1 MFNESSISN
10 PFPGL
15 RAFEEDEDVLFFG
28 REKQVDELVTKLR
41 TTRFLAVIGSSGSG
55 KSSLIK
61 SGLIPALH
69 SGFMSGAGSLWRICS
84 FRPGN
89 DPIGNM
95 AKTLAAP
102 GVLTDGAGDEHE
114 TAMQVTI
121 NESILRRSSTGLV
134 EAYKQSGLPAKH
146 NMLILVD
153 QFEELFRF
161 SKYES
166 SAKEGKRDSV
176 AFINLLLKATK
187 QTEVPIYVV
196 FTMRSDFLSDCTEFR
211 GLPEAINDGDYLV
224 PRMTREER
232 REAITGPIA
241 VANGKISNRLLNQLL
256 NDVGD
261 NPDQLPILQHSLMRT
276 WDIWKKKNKP
286 DTEIDFTDYEEIG
299 TMKYALSQHAEEAY
313 AELDSDNERRICEII
328 FKALTDKGSDTRG
341 IRRPSKMSELCKI
354 SNASFAEVAHV
365 IEVFRKEGRAFLMP
379 PYNIPL
385 TESSIIDI
393 SHESIMRVWEKLILW
408 VEEENQSAQT
418 YLRLCE
424 AANLYELG
432 NGGLWR
438 DPELQVAW
446 KWKEEQRPNAIWA
459 SRYNNE
465 YEKAILFLEHSKKQF
480 EQELVHKENL
490 QKRRLRQAKRIAV
503 VISAI
508 AVLALF
514 LSIYSFEQKNQAVKS
529 QKLANEARL
538 KAQEQEKIAVEQK
551 KVAETNKAIA
561 LQEKSAAEKSRE
573 QAVFQKEIAE
583 KEKRNAEASKKNAL
597 LQKSIAEDQKAYAE
611 RQKVIAD
618 DNARIAKEQQGIAV
632 EQKDIANKNEK
643 IAVEEKKV
651 STRFRELAE
660 SRNLAYQSLLL
671 LNENNVSGSK
681 DLVRKAYELNAKNAG
696 PVQNSDIY
704 NALYFNWEE
713 NIKRKNQ
720 FLLHKYPVRSITGK
734 AGSNLIISGDE
745 SGALVLSRATEGI
758 LEPLARYTINE
769 EIRHLSLSPDG
780 QRLLILT
787 AKGTGFL
794 YAVDEQKQLM
804 APLSKF
810 TFEGVGKMAVFTGN
824 ADLLL
829 LTSKGIS
836 KASINNNIV
845 EIKES
850 VQSNYISSVVKSR
863 SGKIYL
869 ADGNKINVYTA
880 WENVGKKADHTY
892 TLNTRVSS
900 IAVDPTETYLAA
912 GTAEGGI
919 WLSNLQTNNGP
930 VTLPLH
936 LSGVND
942 LAFNRSPDNTVQLAS
957 AGADQLIKIV
967 DVQALLSGKTTED
980 VLILKGH
987 NLWVYSLY
995 FLPGGKYLFSA
1006 GEDQKIISWLPSMS
1020 AIYDIL
1026 KNSK

>member
-1 MFNESSISN
+1 MFNESVISN

-28 REKQVDELVTKLR
+28 REKQVDELLTKLR

-55 KSSLIK
+55 KSSLVK

-89 DPIGNM
+89 DPIGNV
-95 AKTLAAP
+95 ARTLATP
-102 GVLTDGAGDEHE
+102 GVLFDEGTDQDLSTSA
-114 TAMQVTI
+114 AI
-121 NESILRRSSTGLV
+121 NESILRRSSSGLI
-134 EAYKQSGLPAKH
+134 EAYKQSGINPKNNL
-146 NMLILVD
+146 LILVD
-153 QFEELFRF
+153 QFEEIFRF

-166 SAKEGKRDSV
+166 EAKEGKRDSV

-241 VANGKISNRLLNQLL
+241 VANGKISQRLLNQLL

-261 NPDQLPILQHSLMRT
+261 NPDQLPILQHALMRT

-286 DTEIDFTDYEEIG
+286 DTEIDITDYEEIG
-299 TMKYALSQHAEEAY
+299 TMKQALSQHAEEAY
-313 AELDSDNERRICEII
+313 AELGSDNERRICEMV

-341 IRRPSKMSELCKI
+341 IRRPSRMSELCKI

-365 IEVFRKEGRAFLMP
+365 IEVFRKQGRGFLMP
-379 PYNIPL
+379 PANIPL
-385 TESSIIDI
+385 SENSIIDI

-424 AANLYELG
+424 AADLYELG

-446 KWKEEQRPNAIWA
+446 KWKEEQQPNTIWA
-459 SRYNNE
+459 SRYNNSFD
-465 YEKAILFLEHSKKQF
+465 KAMLFLDHSKQQF

-490 QKRRLRQAKRIAV
+490 QKRRLKQVRRVAI
-503 VISAI
+503 VISTI

-514 LSIYSFEQKNQAVKS
+514 LSIYSFEQKNQAEKS
-529 QKLANEARL
+529 RKLADAERI
-538 KAQEQEKIAVEQK
+538 KAEKQEKIAVEQQK
-551 KVAETNKAIA
+551 IAEANKAIA
-561 LQEKSAAEKSRE
+561 LQEKSLAEKSRE
-573 QAVFQKEIAE
+573 QALFQKEIAE
-583 KEKRNAEASKKNAL
+583 KERKNAEVSKKNAL
-597 LQKSIAEDQKAYAE
+597 LQKAIAEDQKGYAE

-618 DNARIAKEQQGIAV
+618 DNAKKAKDQEAIAV
-632 EQKDIANKNEK
+632 EQKDIAFKNEK

-671 LNENNVSGSK
+671 LNEKNTTGSR
-681 DLVRKAYELNAKNAG
+681 DLVLKAYELNASNTG

-704 NALYFNWEE
+704 NALLFNWQESI
-713 NIKRKNQ
+713 NNKNQ
-720 FLLHKYPVRSITGK
+720 FLLHKFPVRSITGK
-734 AGSNLIISGDE
+734 PGSAFVISADE
-745 SGALVLSRATEGI
+745 SGTIVLSRSANGI
-758 LEPLARYTINE
+758 LQPLARYTVNE
-769 EIRHLSLSPDG
+769 EIRNLSLSPDG
-780 QRLLILT
+780 QRLVAIT
-787 AKGTGFL
+787 SKGSGYLF
-794 YAVDEQKQLM
+794 AFDEQKQVL
-804 APLSKF
+804 AQLSKF
-810 TFEGVGKMAVFTGN
+810 SFDGVGREASFLTNTELLAITSTG
-824 ADLLL
+824 LLRL
-829 LTSKGIS
+829 SIENNTIVQKDKVIS
-836 KASINNNIV
+836 PSYSAIARSA
-845 EIKES
+845 
-850 VQSNYISSVVKSR
+850 
-863 SGKIYL
+863 SGKIFIGI
-869 ADGNKINVYTA
+869 GNRIEVFPNAAAV
-880 WENVGKKADHTY
+880 NGKAAATY
-892 TLNTRVSS
+892 TLPGAITS
-900 IAVDPTETYLAA
+900 IAIDKTETYLAA
-912 GTAEGGI
+912 GTSGGVI
-919 WLSNLQTNNGP
+919 WLSNLQQRSSP
-930 VTLPLH
+930 VTLALH
-936 LSGVND
+936 LSAVND
-942 LAFNRSPDNTVQLAS
+942 LKFNNSPDNTLQLAS
-957 AGADQLIKIV
+957 AGADQLIKIT
-967 DVQALLSGKTTED
+967 DVKAVLSNSKTED

-995 FLPGGKYLFSA
+995 FLEDGKYLFSA
-1006 GEDQKIISWLPSMS
+1006 SEDQKIISWIPSMS

-1026 KNSK
+1026 KKSK

>member
-1 MFNESSISN
+1 MFNGSGISN

-28 REKQVDELVTKLR
+28 REKQVDELLTKLR

-89 DPIGNM
+89 DPIGNV
-95 AKTLAAP
+95 AKTLSST
-102 GVLTDGAGDEHE
+102 GVLNDSDDPQQIE
-114 TAMQVTI
+114 TLISI
-121 NESILRRSSTGLV
+121 NESILRRSSNGLV
-134 EAYKQSGLPAKH
+134 EAYKQSGIQSKNNL
-146 NMLILVD
+146 LILVD
-153 QFEELFRF
+153 QFEEIFRF

-166 SAKEGKRDSV
+166 DAKEGKRDSI

-187 QTEVPIYVV
+187 QTEVPVYVV

-232 REAITGPIA
+232 RDAITGPIA
-241 VANGKISNRLLNQLL
+241 VANGKISQRLLNQLL

-286 DTEIDFTDYEEIG
+286 ETEIDVTDYEEIG
-299 TMKYALSQHAEEAY
+299 TMKHALSQHAEEAY

-341 IRRPSKMSELCKI
+341 IRRPSRMSELCKI
-354 SNASFAEVAHV
+354 SNASFKEVAHV
-365 IEVFRKEGRAFLMP
+365 VEIFRKEGRAFLMP
-379 PYNIPL
+379 PANVPL

-418 YLRLCE
+418 YIRLCE
-424 AANLYELG
+424 AADLYELG

-459 SRYNNE
+459 ARYNNQ
-465 YEKAILFLEHSKKQF
+465 YEKAMLFLEHSKKEF

-490 QKRRLRQAKRIAV
+490 QKRRLKQAKRVAI

-529 QKLANEARL
+529 QKIANAERI
-538 KAQEQEKIAVEQK
+538 KAEQQKKIAVEQQK
-551 KVAETNKAIA
+551 IAEANKAIA
-561 LQEKSAAEKSRE
+561 LQEKTAAQKSEE
-573 QAVFQKEIAE
+573 QAVFQKEVAE
-583 KEKRNAEASKKNAL
+583 RERKNAEESKKNAL

-618 DNARIAKEQQGIAV
+618 DNARIAKEQETIAV
-632 EQKDIANKNEK
+632 EQKDIATKNET
-643 IAVEEKKV
+643 IAVEAKKV

-671 LNENNVSGSK
+671 LNENNVAGSR
-681 DLVRKAYELNAKNAG
+681 DLVKKAYELNLKNTG

-704 NALYFNWEE
+704 NALNFNWQES
-713 NIKRKNQ
+713 IKNKNQ

-734 AGSNLIISGDE
+734 PGSDIIISGDE
-745 SGALVLSRATEGI
+745 SGTIILSKASNGI
-758 LEPLARYTINE
+758 LDPLSRYTINE
-769 EIRHLSLSPDG
+769 EIRNLSLSPDG
-780 QRLLILT
+780 QRLLVLT
-787 AKGTGFL
+787 AKGTGYL
-794 YAVDEQKQLM
+794 YAVDEQKQVI
-804 APLSKF
+804 AQLSKF
-810 TFEGVGKMAVFTGN
+810 SFEGVGK
-824 ADLLL
+824 
-829 LTSKGIS
+829 S
-836 KASINNNIV
+836 ASFLDN
-845 EIKES
+845 KES
-850 VQSNYISSVVKSR
+850 VILTSAGLLRVGVDNNLVTVKESIKGDYFGAIVRGR

-869 ADGNKINVYTA
+869 ADGNKINIYNS
-880 WENVGKKADHTY
+880 WDNVSKKPDNSY
-892 TLNTRVSS
+892 SLSSKVSS
-900 IAVDPTETYLAA
+900 IAVDAAETYLAA

-919 WLSNLQTNNGP
+919 WVTNMQQNTTP
-930 VTLPLH
+930 VTLALH

-942 LAFNRSPDNTVQLAS
+942 LKFNRSPDNTLQLAS
-957 AGADQLIKIV
+957 AGADQAIKII
-967 DVQALLSGKTTED
+967 DVQATIAGKTTED
-980 VLILKGH
+980 ALILKGH

-995 FLPGGKYLFSA
+995 FLSDGKYLFSA
-1006 GEDQKIISWLPSMS
+1006 SEDQKIIGWIPSMS